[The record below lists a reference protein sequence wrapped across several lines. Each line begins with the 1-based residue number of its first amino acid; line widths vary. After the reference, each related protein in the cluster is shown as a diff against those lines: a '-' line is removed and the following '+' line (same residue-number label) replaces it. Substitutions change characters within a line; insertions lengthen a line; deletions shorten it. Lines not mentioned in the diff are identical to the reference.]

1 MKPRLIIT
9 VPELLDKVNGFKL
22 PSLLFCHQKNSNLS
36 VATFNDLVDKA
47 GYMNCDNCGIEQS
60 DIAAFCVL
68 PMFHVFGPVIFM
80 YSQLQKGNTVVSM
93 DKFDLEMIILRGTG

>member
-1 MKPRLIIT
+1 M
-9 VPELLDKVNGFKL
+9 
-22 PSLLFCHQKNSNLS
+22 
-36 VATFNDLVDKA
+36 ATFTELVDKA
-47 GYMNCDNCGIEQS
+47 GYMNCDNCGIKQS

-80 YSQLQKGNTVVSM
+80 YSQLQRANTVVST